1 MDVYDE
7 MKKAFVNAVKSG
19 VQKKTP
25 EIKTFRVTYAR
36 RVDKDIE
43 IDFTK
48 VQCDAFENDENFD
61 DALETAIISEICRKD
76 PNVIELWCVTDDKGD
91 PILEW

>member
-1 MDVYDE
+1 MDVYKE
-7 MKKAFVNAVKSG
+7 MKKAFVNAIRDGVK
-19 VQKKTP
+19 KKTP
-25 EIKTFRVTYAR
+25 EMKTFRVTYSR

-48 VQCDAFENDENFD
+48 VKCEAFEKDENFND
-61 DALETAIISEICRKD
+61 TLEKVIIDEIHRKD
-76 PNVIELWCVTDDKGD
+76 PNAIEIWCVTDDKGD